1 MSKMDSLTKTLAV
14 TGVLLAW
21 IPLLAPLVFGL
32 IRLASGRP
40 FLVDWLM
47 PAELFPVAL
56 LGGALLLWAA
66 RRARSRQRPIAWGL
80 GLAVVL
86 LVGSQALAV
95 ATGLADG
102 RTEPTGLPWALVL
115 GALAGYVL
123 ALVVV
128 AVAGLLLARDVFR

>member
-1 MSKMDSLTKTLAV
+1 MSKNDALTKTLAV
-14 TGVLLAW
+14 AGVLLAW

-123 ALVVV
+123 ALVAVG
-128 AVAGLLLARDVFR
+128 VAGLRLARDVFR